1 MAKRKVSK
9 NSLKNLELGNLANKT
24 PTERKEIA
32 RKGAAITN
40 AKIAERKTLANLMKI
55 ALSMPNVETG
65 EINEI
70 AITNAIINK
79 AAKGDVSAYQTI
91 RDTIGEKPTEKQ
103 EITNN
108 TPQIVVA
115 TQTDA
120 NLIKELQNVKPDEN
134 IL

>member
-1 MAKRKVSK
+1 MAKRKVSE

-24 PTERKEIA
+24 PSERKEIA

-40 AKIAERKTLANLMKI
+40 AKIAERKTLAELMKV
-55 ALSMPNVETG
+55 ALSLPNEETG

-91 RDTIGEKPTEKQ
+91 RDTIGEKPTDKQ
-103 EITNN
+103 EAIVKVKDFKYNKEQMKEIIDDIN
-108 TPQIVVA
+108 TLA
-115 TQTDA
+115 
-120 NLIKELQNVKPDEN
+120 DE
-134 IL
+134 